1 MRKRHRIFLRQR
13 AEKVGKEIQR
23 MIEGQTGRKTRM
35 MCKKKWTVQMNESQ
49 AAEVKLIK
57 TTEGNYMI

>member
-13 AEKVGKEIQR
+13 AEKVGKEKQR
-23 MIEGQTGRKTRM
+23 MIKGQRGRKTEL
-35 MCKKKWTVQMNESQ
+35 KKWTVEMNESQ

-57 TTEGNYMI
+57 TTEGKI